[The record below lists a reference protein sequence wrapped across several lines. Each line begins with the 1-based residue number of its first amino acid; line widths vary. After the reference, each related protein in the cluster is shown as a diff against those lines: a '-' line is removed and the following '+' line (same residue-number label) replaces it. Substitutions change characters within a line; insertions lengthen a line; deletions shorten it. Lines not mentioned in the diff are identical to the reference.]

1 MGNVDRTFPMLCFRR
16 VDTTYRMFTV
26 STLDSIKRRR
36 GKVVSSQS
44 RSAFVRSKS
53 CRIFTASRLFAGII
67 TNMRIRVSLAAC
79 APEVLETRS
88 KFD

>member
-16 VDTTYRMFTV
+16 VDMTYRMFTV

-36 GKVVSSQS
+36 GKVVVSLQS

-67 TNMRIRVSLAAC
+67 TNLRICGYAFRWRIVRR
-79 APEVLETRS
+79 E
-88 KFD
+88 F

>member
-53 CRIFTASRLFAGII
+53 YEYADTRFVGGLCAGSSRNAFEVRL
-67 TNMRIRVSLAAC
+67 TNIL
-79 APEVLETRS
+79 
-88 KFD
+88 